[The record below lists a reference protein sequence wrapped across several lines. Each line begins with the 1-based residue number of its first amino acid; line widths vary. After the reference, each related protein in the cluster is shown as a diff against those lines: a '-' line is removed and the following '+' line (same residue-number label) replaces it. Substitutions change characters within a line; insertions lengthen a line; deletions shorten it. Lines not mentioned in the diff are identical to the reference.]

1 MQVLAAQRFGTKL
14 EAEQEVLVN
23 IANIANNIFAMESA
37 LLRTEKAI
45 ARNGE
50 EKANQKIL
58 YTQIFCQEAFEEIE
72 TDAKETLIAA
82 VDGDNQRM
90 MLSALRK
97 LTRNNPYN
105 IIPKKREASVKL
117 IDAEKY
123 IV

>member
-1 MQVLAAQRFGTKL
+1 MVQNWKQSKKY
-14 EAEQEVLVN
+14 LVN
-23 IANIANNIFAMESA
+23 IADIANKLFAMESA
-37 LLRTEKAI
+37 VLRTEKAI

-50 EKANQKIL
+50 EKANQKLL

-82 VDGDNQRM
+82 VEGDNLRM

-105 IIPKKREASVKL
+105 VI
-117 IDAEKY
+117 AEKT
-123 IV
+123 